1 MTSNRRDLMMAY
13 RWPAA
18 VVVSSLVVAGALA
31 ILALVALRVLSR
43 PIPIA
48 IEGGLQ
54 VDSLVLPPTVT
65 IRATTALPVTVTDAV
80 PLVTQRPLAIQGP
93 VMVKGDV
100 RTKASLSGITTPVSI
115 QPVKVDGAVTVKD
128 PVRID

>member
-48 IEGGLQ
+48 I
-54 VDSLVLPPTVT
+54 
-65 IRATTALPVTVTDAV
+65 
-80 PLVTQRPLAIQGP
+80 
-93 VMVKGDV
+93 
-100 RTKASLSGITTPVSI
+100 
-115 QPVKVDGAVTVKD
+115 
-128 PVRID
+128 

>member
-115 QPVKVDGAVTVKD
+115 QPVKVDGAS
-128 PVRID
+128 R

>member
-1 MTSNRRDLMMAY
+1 MAY

>member
-1 MTSNRRDLMMAY
+1 
-13 RWPAA
+13 
-18 VVVSSLVVAGALA
+18 
-31 ILALVALRVLSR
+31 
-43 PIPIA
+43 
-48 IEGGLQ
+48 
-54 VDSLVLPPTVT
+54 
-65 IRATTALPVTVTDAV
+65 VTDAV

>member
-54 VDSLVLPPTVT
+54 VDSIVLP
-65 IRATTALPVTVTDAV
+65 
-80 PLVTQRPLAIQGP
+80 QR
-93 VMVKGDV
+93 
-100 RTKASLSGITTPVSI
+100 
-115 QPVKVDGAVTVKD
+115 
-128 PVRID
+128 

>member
-80 PLVTQRPLAIQGP
+80 PLVTRRPLAIQGP